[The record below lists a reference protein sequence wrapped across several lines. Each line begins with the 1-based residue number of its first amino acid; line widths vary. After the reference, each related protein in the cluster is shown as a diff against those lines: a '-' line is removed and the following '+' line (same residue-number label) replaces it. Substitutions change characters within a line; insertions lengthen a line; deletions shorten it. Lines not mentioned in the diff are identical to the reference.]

1 MLEVTLVIVNFN
13 TVDYLRECLA
23 SIYRYMPST
32 TEVIVVD
39 NASVDGSCAM
49 VKKEFPPVKLIESE
63 VNLGFGAGN
72 NLGVAYA
79 SHDYVMLFNSD
90 AVLKMDSAD
99 GLLQYMAAHPEVS
112 CVTPR
117 VVLPKTFEIQP
128 KTFGYRPNLKSVF
141 MQSVGLNRLFP
152 KCEYFNGIDG
162 DYRWGREMEV
172 GWVSGVCM
180 LIRRADY
187 QAVGGFDQRFFM
199 YCEDIELCLK
209 LSKLGKI
216 VLLDDFDIIHYGGG
230 SSRTMAAK
238 VRNSVWQQRHLL
250 MIIRDYSGLIQRS
263 LSSCIL
269 VFGLLI
275 RIMVAVLKIPNH
287 GIEEN
292 ELFQASWARLGDL
305 IGFNVLRSAKR
316 KGLAK

>member
-13 TVDYLRECLA
+13 TIDYLHECLA
-23 SIYRYMPST
+23 SIYQYMPST

-39 NASVDGSCAM
+39 NASIDGSCEM
-49 VKKEFPPVKLIESE
+49 VKKEFPQVKLIESE

-72 NLGVAYA
+72 NLGVANA

-90 AVLKMDSAD
+90 AVLKMNTAE
-99 GLLQYMAAHPEVS
+99 GLLAYMTTHPEVS

-117 VVLPKTFEIQP
+117 VVLPKTFDIQP
-128 KTFGYRPNLKSVF
+128 KTFGFKPNLRTVF
-141 MQSVGLNRLFP
+141 MQSLGLNRLFP
-152 KCEYFNGIDG
+152 KCEHFNGIDG
-162 DYRWGREMEV
+162 DYRWAREMEV

-187 QAVGGFDQRFFM
+187 QAVEGFDKRFFM

-216 VLLDDFDIIHYGGG
+216 ILLDDFDIIHYGGA
-230 SSRTMAAK
+230 SSRTIAAK
-238 VRNSVWQQRHLL
+238 VRNGVWQQRHLL
-250 MIIRDYSGLIQRS
+250 MIIRDYSGLLQSS
-263 LSSCIL
+263 LASCIL
-269 VFGLLI
+269 AFGLI
-275 RIMVAVLKIPNH
+275 MRIMAAVLKIPKN
-287 GIEEN
+287 GIEKN
-292 ELFQASWARLGDL
+292 ELLQASWARLGDL
-305 IGFNVLRSAKR
+305 IGFNVFRSAKR